1 MAAIH
6 AKNSRGPQVISS
18 DMTWSIRERLHHA
31 KTAHKKLSEK
41 KKKIKAKIIA
51 EKQKLE
57 LLKKQAAKHLS
68 SMTFRQTII
77 KTINDT
83 RETISKCYD
92 EVTNCMAQK
101 RDAEIKISMM
111 KYPDPTYYK
120 MRNMSHGMEKIVNRT
135 SGKIMSFH
143 NKLKKLEKQ
152 KTMLDRIIKPIE
164 TSIAQQQKTLD
175 ELYEENAYYDA
186 LTANA
191 EAAMT

>member
-1 MAAIH
+1 MDSDSSPHCKNKLGCIFCNPNFAKQMAAIH

-77 KTINDT
+77 KML
-83 RETISKCYD
+83 RRSYKLHGPE
-92 EVTNCMAQK
+92 K
-101 RDAEIKISMM
+101 RC
-111 KYPDPTYYK
+111 
-120 MRNMSHGMEKIVNRT
+120 
-135 SGKIMSFH
+135 
-143 NKLKKLEKQ
+143 
-152 KTMLDRIIKPIE
+152 
-164 TSIAQQQKTLD
+164 
-175 ELYEENAYYDA
+175 
-186 LTANA
+186 
-191 EAAMT
+191 